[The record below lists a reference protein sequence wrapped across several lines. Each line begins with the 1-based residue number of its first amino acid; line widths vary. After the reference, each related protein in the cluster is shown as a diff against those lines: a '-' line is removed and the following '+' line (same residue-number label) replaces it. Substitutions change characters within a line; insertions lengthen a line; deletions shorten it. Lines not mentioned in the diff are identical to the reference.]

1 MQLMPKLF
9 ALFLVTLFL
18 SFSFNAY
25 ACVIPI
31 YSGMKVSDGSDC
43 SMPGEEP
50 ASQFCKAFKSLAV
63 QSGPDLSSSGLSH
76 FVLPS
81 SIAPT
86 FFEPVTIS
94 PFLSVPERGDLLPSR
109 DILVQISV
117 FRI

>member
-1 MQLMPKLF
+1 MPKLF

-25 ACVIPI
+25 ACLIPI
-31 YSGMKVSDGSDC
+31 YSGMKVSEGSDC
-43 SMPGEEP
+43 FKPGEEP
-50 ASQFCKAFKSLAV
+50 ASQFCKGFKSLAI
-63 QSGPDLSSSGLSH
+63 QYGPDLSSSGLSH

-81 SIAPT
+81 SIDPT